1 MAMLEGMATGLPVV
15 ATNVG
20 DVAQMLPPE
29 QLDYIVP
36 REDSGALAR
45 ALTAMLAD
53 ADLRGRLGAANR
65 RLVEERYESATCL
78 ERFCAIY
85 RQFAR

>member
-1 MAMLEGMATGLPVV
+1 
-15 ATNVG
+15 
-20 DVAQMLPPE
+20 LPPE

-36 REDSGALAR
+36 REDSAALTR

-53 ADLRGRLGAANR
+53 ADLRARLGAANR
-65 RLVEERYESATCL
+65 RLVEERYESAACL

-85 RQFAR
+85 RQSAR